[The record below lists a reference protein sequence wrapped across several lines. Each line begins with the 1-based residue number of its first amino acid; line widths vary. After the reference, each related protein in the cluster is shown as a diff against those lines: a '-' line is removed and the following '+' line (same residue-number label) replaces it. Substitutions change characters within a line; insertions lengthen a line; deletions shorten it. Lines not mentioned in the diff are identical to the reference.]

1 MKIMILSDLYPP
13 LVGGVER
20 HVQSLSEQL
29 SQRGHKV
36 FVCTIGQRDLAVYEE
51 KNGVRVYRLEGLFQK
66 IPLLYRD
73 SARKGHPP
81 IQDWLISKR
90 LAQIIARERPDIIH
104 AHGWM
109 VYSALPLKKRF
120 KIPLVYT
127 MHGYR
132 LFCPKMTLM
141 KDNSICDKTLTLNCI
156 PCMRPDQGLLRALFT
171 YAGVKA
177 NMSKLKSVDR
187 FIAVSYFLKDI
198 YEKHLGVRNAKIEI
212 ILNFYAPNADEASI
226 KVENLPD
233 DFVLFVGQLM
243 SHKGVEVLIKAYQKL
258 DVKTKLLIIGVE
270 HPDYRYEGTENVL
283 IVKNAPHPAVMG
295 AMSKCR
301 FLVVPSIC
309 AESASTVAR
318 EAMSQRKAVIAS
330 DIGGLKEAVV
340 DGETGILVPPG
351 DADKLA
357 EALSY
362 LLQRPETASK
372 MGESGYRRFMAN
384 YTSDIVIPKIIELY
398 ESLVNSKLF

>member
-1 MKIMILSDLYPP
+1 MLSDLYPP

-20 HVQSLSEQL
+20 HVQSLSKQL
-29 SQRGHKV
+29 TERGHEV
-36 FVCTIGQRDLAVYEE
+36 IVCTIGQRNLPAYEQE
-51 KNGVRVYRLEGLFQK
+51 SGVKVYRLEGLFQK
-66 IPLLYRD
+66 IPFLYRD
-73 SARKGHPP
+73 PTRKGHPP
-81 IQDWLISKR
+81 MQDWLIRGK
-90 LAQIIARERPDIIH
+90 LAQIIREERPDIIH

-109 VYSALPLKKRF
+109 VYSALPLKKGF

-127 MHGYR
+127 AHGYR

-141 KDNSICDKTLTLNCI
+141 KKNAICDDPLTRECI
-156 PCMRPDQGLLRALFT
+156 PCMRRDHGLLRALFT

-177 NMSKLKSVDR
+177 NISKLKSVDR
-187 FIAVSYFLKDI
+187 FIAVSDFVKDA
-198 YEKHLGVRNAKIEI
+198 YEKHLGVRNAKIEMI
-212 ILNFYAPNADEASI
+212 PNFYDPNSDAGRI

-243 SHKGVEVLIKAYQKL
+243 PYKGIEVLLKAYQRL
-258 DVKTKLLIIGVE
+258 NTKTKLLIIGVD

-283 IVKNAPHPAVMG
+283 MIRNAPHPIVMG

-309 AESASTVAR
+309 VESASTVAR
-318 EAMSQRKAVIAS
+318 EAMSQRKAIIAS
-330 DIGGLKEAVV
+330 DIGGLKEALV
-340 DGETGILVPPG
+340 DGETGIFVPPG

-362 LLQRPETASK
+362 LLQRPETASV
-372 MGESGYRRFMAN
+372 MGENGCRRFMEN
-384 YTSDIVIPKIIELY
+384 YTSDVIVPRIIELY
-398 ESLVNSKLF
+398 ESLIKKQVV

>member
-1 MKIMILSDLYPP
+1 MS
-13 LVGGVER
+13 
-20 HVQSLSEQL
+20 H
-29 SQRGHKV
+29 
-36 FVCTIGQRDLAVYEE
+36 
-51 KNGVRVYRLEGLFQK
+51 
-66 IPLLYRD
+66 
-73 SARKGHPP
+73 
-81 IQDWLISKR
+81 
-90 LAQIIARERPDIIH
+90 
-104 AHGWM
+104 
-109 VYSALPLKKRF
+109 
-120 KIPLVYT
+120 
-127 MHGYR
+127 
-132 LFCPKMTLM
+132 
-141 KDNSICDKTLTLNCI
+141 
-156 PCMRPDQGLLRALFT
+156 DQGLLRALFT

-177 NMSKLKSVDR
+177 NISKLKYVDM
-187 FIAVSYFLKDI
+187 FIAVGDFVKDT
-198 YEKHLGVRNAKIEI
+198 YEKHLRLNAIKII
-212 ILNFYAPNADEASI
+212 TIPNFYAPSTDDEKV

-283 IVKNAPHPAVMG
+283 IIKNAPHPAVMG

-362 LLQRPETASK
+362 LLQRPETASR
-372 MGESGYRRFMAN
+372 MGESGYKRFMAN
-384 YTSDIVIPKIIELY
+384 YTSDVIIPKIIEIY
-398 ESLVNSKLF
+398 ESLIKK